1 MMMKMFNNIA
11 NRSTNTPM
19 MTWKSDEKHN
29 EKQAKQ
35 KKKIFT
41 KILNLN
47 NSVPIFDLRCLKNTK
62 DLLLKKYISF

>member
-1 MMMKMFNNIA
+1 MMMKMFNIIA

-19 MTWKSDEKHN
+19 MTWKSDEKYN

-35 KKKIFT
+35 KNIFP

-47 NSVPIFDLRCLKNTK
+47 NSVPIF
-62 DLLLKKYISF
+62 F

>member
-1 MMMKMFNNIA
+1 MFNTIA

-35 KKKIFT
+35 KKKKMF
-41 KILNLN
+41 
-47 NSVPIFDLRCLKNTK
+47 SP
-62 DLLLKKYISF
+62 KY